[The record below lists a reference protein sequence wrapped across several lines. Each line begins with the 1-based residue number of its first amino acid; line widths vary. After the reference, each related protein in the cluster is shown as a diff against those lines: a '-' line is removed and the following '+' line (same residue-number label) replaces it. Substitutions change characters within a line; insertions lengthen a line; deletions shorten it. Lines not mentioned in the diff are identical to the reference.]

1 MSNVTIEALRGFYLA
16 GAVIEPGSVVEL
28 PRAQARELVAMNKAR
43 IVEPAAAAD
52 EEPAADGDAPAEPT
66 RKKRA

>member
-1 MSNVTIEALRGFYLA
+1 MSNVTIEALRGFYA
-16 GAVIEPGSVVEL
+16 GGVVIEPGRVIDL
-28 PRAQARELVAMNKAR
+28 PHTQARELVAMNKAR

-52 EEPAADGDAPAEPT
+52 DEAAAEVDAPAEPA

>member
-1 MSNVTIEALRGFYLA
+1 MSNVTIEAVRGFYLA
-16 GAVIEPGSVVEL
+16 GAAVWPGDVIELAPVL
-28 PRAQARELVAMNKAR
+28 ARELVAMNKAR

-52 EEPAADGDAPAEPT
+52 DAPASEVDAPAEPA

>member
-1 MSNVTIEALRGFYLA
+1 MSNVTIEAVRGFYVA
-16 GAVIEPGSVVEL
+16 GAAVAPGDVIELAPVL
-28 PRAQARELVAMNKAR
+28 ARELVAMNKAR

-52 EEPAADGDAPAEPT
+52 DAPAAEPA

>member
-1 MSNVTIEALRGFYLA
+1 MNNVTIEALRGFYVA

-52 EEPAADGDAPAEPT
+52 DAPASEVDAPAEPA